1 MNRELIHIIEQMSKE
16 RGIPKES
23 IIETLESALLSAVRK
38 KYGLQVEI
46 NITIDHESGEIAM
59 NALKKIVA
67 KVTNPEEEISL
78 KDAKKIDSSK
88 KVDDEVETPISLEN
102 FGRIAAQ
109 TAKQVLFQRVR
120 EAEKEAI
127 FEEYKDRA
135 GEIVSGVII
144 RKEKGSY
151 FVALGRA
158 EAVLPIKSTLPTE
171 NLKRGET
178 VRTYIEEVKV
188 TQKGPII
195 LLSRSHPN
203 FVAELFKMEIP
214 EIYEGLVVIKDI
226 VREAGDR
233 TKLTVSSKNPM
244 VDPVGACVGMKGTRV
259 QSIVRELRGERIDII
274 PWMEDPRVL
283 LAKALSPAIVESIGI
298 NEEEK
303 SAMVV
308 VNDQQLSIAI
318 GKKGQ
323 NVRLAMKLT
332 GWDIDIISETEY
344 NKMRRGEIEMQLGEL
359 TSESEAN
366 EKDQASASENETNE
380 GEQASESES
389 EKKEEDQ
396 ASESESE
403 TKKEEQASESVSEI
417 NEEDKAS
424 EDEQED

>member
-1 MNRELIHIIEQMSKE
+1 MTRELIHIIEQMSKE

-23 IIETLESALLSAVRK
+23 ILSTLESALLSAVRK
-38 KYGLQVEI
+38 KYGLQLEI
-46 NITIDHESGEIAM
+46 NIKINDESGEIKIT
-59 NALKKIVA
+59 ALKKVV
-67 KVTNPEEEISL
+67 KSVTQPQEEVSL
-78 KDAKKIDSSK
+78 KDAQEIDPS
-88 KVDDEVETPISLEN
+88 VNIDDTLESPISLEN

-127 FEEYKDRA
+127 FEEFKDRA

-144 RKEKGSY
+144 RREKGSY

-158 EAVLPIKSTLPTE
+158 EAVLPVKSTLPTE

-178 VRTYIEEVKV
+178 VRAYIEDVRV
-188 TQKGPII
+188 TARGPII
-195 LLSRSHPN
+195 LLSRAHPN

-214 EIYEGLVVIKDI
+214 EIYEGLVEIKNI

-233 TKLTVSSKNPM
+233 TKLTVASKNTM

-274 PWMEDPRVL
+274 PWTDDPRVL
-283 LAKALSPAIVESIGI
+283 IAKALSPAAVESLGI

-344 NKMRRGEIEMQLGEL
+344 NKMRKGEIESQLSEL
-359 TSESEAN
+359 TESEL
-366 EKDQASASENETNE
+366 
-380 GEQASESES
+380 G
-389 EKKEEDQ
+389 
-396 ASESESE
+396 
-403 TKKEEQASESVSEI
+403 KEEQTP
-417 NEEDKAS
+417 
-424 EDEQED
+424 EDEQQE

>member
-23 IIETLESALLSAVRK
+23 ILATLESALLSAVRK
-38 KYGLQVEI
+38 KYGLEAEI
-46 NITIDHESGEIAM
+46 NVKIDTDSGEIIAT
-59 NALKKIVA
+59 AQKKIVK
-67 KVTNPEEEISL
+67 KVNDPLSEISQ
-78 KDAKKIDSSK
+78 KDAKKIDPSK
-88 KVDDEVETPISLEN
+88 LVDDTVDSPVLLDD

-127 FEEYKDRA
+127 FEEYKDKA
-135 GEIVSGVII
+135 GQIVSGVII

-158 EAVLPIKSTLPTE
+158 EATLPIKSTLPTE
-171 NLKRGET
+171 SLKRGET
-178 VRTYIEEVKV
+178 IRTYIEDVKI
-188 TQKGPII
+188 TPRGPAIM
-195 LLSRSHPN
+195 LSRTHPS

-214 EIYEGLVVIKDI
+214 EIYEGLVVIKNI

-233 TKLTVSSKNPM
+233 TKLTVYSKNPM

-274 PWMEDPRVL
+274 PWTEDPRVL
-283 LAKALSPAIVESIGI
+283 IAKALSPAAVESIGI

-303 SAMVV
+303 TAMVV

-344 NKMRRGEIEMQLGEL
+344 SKMRKGEAENQLGEL
-359 TSESEAN
+359 QEERRMN
-366 EKDQASASENETNE
+366 
-380 GEQASESES
+380 
-389 EKKEEDQ
+389 EEDKTR
-396 ASESESE
+396 SR
-403 TKKEEQASESVSEI
+403 
-417 NEEDKAS
+417 EDKAS
-424 EDEQED
+424 EDEEQ

>member
-16 RGIPKES
+16 RGIPKGS
-23 IIETLESALLSAVRK
+23 IIGTLESALLSAVRK
-38 KYGLQVEI
+38 KYGLKPEI
-46 NITIDHESGEIAM
+46 NIKIDEKSGDIRIT
-59 NALKKIVA
+59 ALKKIVE
-67 KVTNPEEEISL
+67 KVSTPMEEISL
-78 KDAKKIDSSK
+78 KDALAIDPA
-88 KVDDEVETPISLEN
+88 KVLDDMVDSPFPIEN

-127 FEEYKDRA
+127 FGEYKDKA
-135 GEIVSGVII
+135 GQIVSGVVM
-144 RKEKGSY
+144 RKEKGY
-151 FVALGRA
+151 YYVALGRA
-158 EAVLPIKSTLPTE
+158 EATLPIKSTLPTE

-188 TQKGPII
+188 TPKGPVI
-195 LLSRSHPN
+195 LLSRTHPN

-214 EIYEGLVVIKDI
+214 EIYEGLVVIKNI

-259 QSIVRELRGERIDII
+259 QSIVRELKGERIDII
-274 PWMEDPRVL
+274 PWTDDPRVL
-283 LAKALSPAIVESIGI
+283 IAKALSPAAVESIGI

-303 SAMVV
+303 TAMVV
-308 VNDQQLSIAI
+308 VNDQQLSLAI

-344 NKMRRGEIEMQLGEL
+344 SKMRKGEIEEQLEEL
-359 TSESEAN
+359 RSER
-366 EKDQASASENETNE
+366 EKQDQ
-380 GEQASESES
+380 
-389 EKKEEDQ
+389 EKE
-396 ASESESE
+396 
-403 TKKEEQASESVSEI
+403 
-417 NEEDKAS
+417 
-424 EDEQED
+424 

>member
-23 IIETLESALLSAVRK
+23 ILGTLESALLSAVRK
-38 KYGLQVEI
+38 KYGLEAEI
-46 NITIDHESGEIAM
+46 NVNIDTESGEITTT
-59 NALKKIVA
+59 ALKNIVK
-67 KVTNPEEEISL
+67 KVNDPMSEISL
-78 KDAKKIDSSK
+78 KDAKKIDSAK
-88 KVDDEVETPISLEN
+88 AVDDTIEAPIPLED

-127 FEEYKDRA
+127 FEEYKDKA

-144 RKEKGSY
+144 RREKGVY
-151 FVALGRA
+151 YVALGRA
-158 EAVLPIKSTLPTE
+158 EATLPIKSTLPTE
-171 NLKRGET
+171 SLKRGET
-178 VRTYIEEVKV
+178 IRTYIEDVKV
-188 TQKGPII
+188 TPRGPVI
-195 LLSRSHPN
+195 LLSRTHPN

-214 EIYEGLVVIKDI
+214 EIYEGLVVIKEI

-274 PWMEDPRVL
+274 PWTDDPRVL
-283 LAKALSPAIVESIGI
+283 IAKALSPANVESIGI

-344 NKMRRGEIEMQLGEL
+344 NKMRKGEIEMQLGEL
-359 TSESEAN
+359 QNES
-366 EKDQASASENETNE
+366 QAD
-380 GEQASESES
+380 
-389 EKKEEDQ
+389 EEDQ
-396 ASESESE
+396 ASE
-403 TKKEEQASESVSEI
+403 
-417 NEEDKAS
+417 
-424 EDEQED
+424 DEQQE